1 MIHRDEHSEGF
12 TLISDELLRNNTLS
26 DGALRLLVY
35 MLSMSDDWSFSVRSL
50 ASYFGVTK
58 DTITAR
64 VMELKAAGYLTTR
77 RIKNERGQYTASI
90 WDIYE
95 KPLDVLGVPCPT
107 FTRHGKNQ
115 TRKTPDT
122 VPAGHGKSRTIK
134 NTNIK
139 EDQVYKN
146 TKEEEEKTAHGE
158 FKNVFLTPE
167 ELNKL
172 KTKLGHETAI
182 TYVNN
187 LGDYLKEHPRKH
199 YASHYRT
206 ILNWY
211 ERDHKA
217 SKPENVV
224 DWDEL
229 MKKAEEADRKKA
241 GGAT

>member
-1 MIHRDEHSEGF
+1 MIHREEHREGF
-12 TLISDELLRNNTLS
+12 TQISDELLRNNTLS

-35 MLSMSDDWSFSVRSL
+35 MLSMADDWSFSVRSL

-95 KPLDVLGVPCPT
+95 KPIDVQGVPCPT

-115 TRKTPDT
+115 TRKKPDT
-122 VPAGHGKSRTIK
+122 ENTGHGKSRTTK

-139 EDQVYKN
+139 EYQEYKN
-146 TKEEEEKTAHGE
+146 TKEEEDKTPCGE
-158 FKNVFLTPE
+158 FENVFLTDQE
-167 ELNKL
+167 RDKL
-172 KTKLGHETAI
+172 REKLGPMELGVYI
-182 TYVNN
+182 NK

-217 SKPENVV
+217 SKPDNVV

-229 MKKAEEADRKKA
+229 MKKAEEADKKKA

>member
-1 MIHRDEHSEGF
+1 MIHREEHREGF
-12 TLISDELLRNNTLS
+12 TQISDELLRNNTLS

-35 MLSMSDDWSFSVRSL
+35 MLSMADDWSFSVRSL
-50 ASYFGVTK
+50 ASYCGVTK

-95 KPLDVLGVPCPT
+95 KPIDVQGVPCPT

-122 VPAGHGKSRTIK
+122 VPAGHGKSRTTK

-139 EDQVYKN
+139 EYQEYKN
-146 TKEEEEKTAHGE
+146 TKGKEEGTPLGEFQNVFLSVEELRKLENKLGPEKTASYIE
-158 FKNVFLTPE
+158 K
-167 ELNKL
+167 
-172 KTKLGHETAI
+172 
-182 TYVNN
+182 
-187 LGDYLKEHPRKH
+187 LGDYLEEHPRKH

-206 ILNWY
+206 ILKWA
-211 ERDHKA
+211 EGDQAKT
-217 SKPENVV
+217 KPDNVV